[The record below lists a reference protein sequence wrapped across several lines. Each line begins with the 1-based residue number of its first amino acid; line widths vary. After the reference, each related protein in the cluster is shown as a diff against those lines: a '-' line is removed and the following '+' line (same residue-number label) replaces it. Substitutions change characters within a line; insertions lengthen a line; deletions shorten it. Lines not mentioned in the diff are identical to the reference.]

1 MEVLLMKRIFALLLA
16 AVSLISLTACA
27 QPEAKTASKYQLA
40 APQYPQMAPY
50 PDETKFSR
58 PNGDFDSDGF
68 NQVYNAWQADRRKQT
83 DQPEGYTDVLDG
95 YLRAVIPQFLT
106 GSSGE
111 NKVCSPINLYM
122 ALAMLAE
129 LTDGESRGQLL
140 ELIGVDSV
148 EALREQ
154 ASAIWRACSR
164 DEE

>member
-1 MEVLLMKRIFALLLA
+1 MKRIFALLLA

-27 QPEAKTASKYQLA
+27 QPEAKTVSKYQLA
-40 APQYPQMAPY
+40 APQYPQMAQY

-68 NQVYNAWQADRRKQT
+68 NQVYDAWQADRRKQME
-83 DQPEGYTDVLDG
+83 QPEGYTDVLDG

-122 ALAMLAE
+122 ALAMLSGTPTTAMMA
-129 LTDGESRGQLL
+129 R
-140 ELIGVDSV
+140 
-148 EALREQ
+148 
-154 ASAIWRACSR
+154 
-164 DEE
+164 